1 MNFGGKI
8 QRIGIQRAFVTYIYN
23 SVMYK
28 KQSYSQ
34 FPSYFSTLE
43 RISKTTLLQI
53 RKQQKDKDLLTG
65 EKFYKI
71 ALA

>member
-23 SVMYK
+23 LVMYK

-34 FPSYFSTLE
+34 FLSLSPSLSVSFEGLHNILHNS
-43 RISKTTLLQI
+43 RRVI
-53 RKQQKDKDLLTG
+53 R
-65 EKFYKI
+65 
-71 ALA
+71 